1 MWETLPEGPGDDGDP
16 GLDDVVS
23 GSDDGVVLEKGPDW
37 DGVVEVGSADDEGV
51 LGLGPGLV
59 G

>member
-1 MWETLPEGPGDDGDP
+1 M
-16 GLDDVVS
+16 VS